1 MNETLNKLKEK
12 VKIERRYLIP
22 GASVGI
28 LLAVILLWAL
38 ITKIFIPGNRYNG
51 AAQLLQAGKYQQAME
66 SFTALGDFRDAP
78 EQVKACRYAYA
89 GELLNQGLYDEA
101 TAQVKMLGDYEDSR
115 AQISQVRYEAAEELL
130 DEGKYDEAA
139 TAF

>member
-28 LLAVILLWAL
+28 LLSVILLWAL

-51 AAQLLQAGKYQQAME
+51 AAGCC
-66 SFTALGDFRDAP
+66 RP
-78 EQVKACRYAYA
+78 ENTSRPWN
-89 GELLNQGLYDEA
+89 LSPPWA
-101 TAQVKMLGDYEDSR
+101 TSGMPRSR
-115 AQISQVRYEAAEELL
+115 
-130 DEGKYDEAA
+130 
-139 TAF
+139 

>member
-28 LLAVILLWAL
+28 LLSVILLWAL

-51 AAQLLQAGKYQQAME
+51 AARLLQAGKYQQAME

-78 EQVKACRYAYA
+78 EQVKACPLCLR
-89 GELLNQGLYDEA
+89 
-101 TAQVKMLGDYEDSR
+101 R
-115 AQISQVRYEAAEELL
+115 RAAEPGALRR
-130 DEGKYDEAA
+130 GNRSV
-139 TAF
+139 